1 MGLRQMIL
9 FFVRPIKINRTTIA
23 SSPLLSINRYKLEKK
38 CLFSFSKSLRIKRV
52 RSHSHELS
60 LEFSNDLMKV
70 FYMNQNNI
78 QRLYLFVHQYLNCLF
93 TTAN

>member
-23 SSPLLSINRYKLEKK
+23 SIPLLSINSYKLEKK
-38 CLFSFSKSLRIKRV
+38 CLFSFSKSLRIKRLSV
-52 RSHSHELS
+52 KLS